1 MTVCT
6 HDLARSGP
14 LAGLRVVE
22 FVGIGP
28 APFCGMLLADLGAQV
43 LRLDRTEPSSLGIPR
58 PPQFD
63 LLQRGK
69 RSMRIDLKGGAGRAL
84 ARSIVA
90 RADALIEGFRPQT
103 MERLGLGPAI
113 CLADNPKLIYGRMTG
128 FGQEGPLAHAAGHDL
143 NYLALTGALHAIGRE
158 GSPPTPPLNLVADY
172 GGGGLMLAFGMMSA
186 VLHARA
192 TGQGQ
197 VVDAAMVDGVG
208 ALMTP
213 LHGLTAAGLETG
225 PRGTNLLDSGA
236 PFYDVYRCAD
246 GEYVSLAPIEAKFQQ
261 VFREKLAQAGV
272 NTLDL
277 PAFDD
282 KANWPRLRG
291 SLAAIFEK
299 RTRAQWCEML
309 EGSDSC
315 FAPVLSPT
323 EASRHPH
330 NAARR
335 NFIEIAGVVQPAP
348 APRFSATAA
357 DVPEPP
363 GQGGG
368 EEWAAAWGVL
378 RGELSACGYELK
390 T

>member
-1 MTVCT
+1 MADGIHGT
-6 HDLARSGP
+6 ARSGP

-22 FVGIGP
+22 FAGIGP

-43 LRLDRTEPSSLGIPR
+43 LRLDRIEPSGLGIPR

-63 LLQRGK
+63 LLLRGK
-69 RSMRIDLKGGAGRAL
+69 RSMRVDLKDQAGLAL
-84 ARSIVA
+84 ARGIVA
-90 RADALIEGFRPQT
+90 RVDALIEGFRPQT
-103 MERLGLGPAI
+103 MERIGLGPEV

-128 FGQEGPLAHAAGHDL
+128 FGQDGPLAQAAGHDL

-158 GSPPTPPLNLVADY
+158 GGPPTPPLNLVADY
-172 GGGGLMLAFGMMSA
+172 GGGGLMLAFGMVSA
-186 VLHARA
+186 LVHARA

-213 LHGLTAAGLETG
+213 LHGLIAAGLQTG

-246 GEYVSLAPIEAKFQQ
+246 GEYVSVAPIEAKFQQ
-261 VFREKLAQAGV
+261 VFREKLAAAGV
-272 NTLDL
+272 DAPDL
-277 PAFDD
+277 TAFNDR
-282 KANWPRLRG
+282 ANWPRLRER
-291 SLAAIFEK
+291 LTAIFET
-299 RTRAQWCEML
+299 RTRAQWCEVL

-323 EASRHPH
+323 EAPRHPH
-330 NAARR
+330 NVARH
-335 NFIEIAGVVQPAP
+335 NFIEIGGITQPAP
-348 APRFSATAA
+348 APRFSATAL
-357 DVPEPP
+357 DVPEAP
-363 GQGGG
+363 GQDGG
-368 EEWAAAWGVL
+368 EQWAAAWGVPQ
-378 RGELSACGYELK
+378 GELMACGYDLK